1 MAELSMAR
9 LVRVM
14 HGDTEWTVETAAD
27 GVVTVGG
34 QRFTVTP
41 VGSSHYRV
49 TAPDGGSWLVAVAG
63 TPPATWVTSRGRT
76 AQLTVDMGPAR
87 PRSARPAGGDL
98 SAPMPATVIK
108 VAVAVGDRVA
118 AGSPIV
124 VLEAMKMEFTVRAP
138 RDGVVTAIAC
148 RAGDLVAPGRPL
160 VEMA

>member
-27 GVVTVGG
+27 GTVTVGG
-34 QRFTVTP
+34 RRFTVTA

-49 TAPDGGSWLVAVAG
+49 TGPDGGSWLVAVAG
-63 TPPATWVTSRGRT
+63 PPPATWVTSRGRT

-87 PRSARPAGGDL
+87 PRSARPAGDL

-108 VAVAVGDRVA
+108 VAVAVGDCVA

-160 VEMA
+160 VEIA